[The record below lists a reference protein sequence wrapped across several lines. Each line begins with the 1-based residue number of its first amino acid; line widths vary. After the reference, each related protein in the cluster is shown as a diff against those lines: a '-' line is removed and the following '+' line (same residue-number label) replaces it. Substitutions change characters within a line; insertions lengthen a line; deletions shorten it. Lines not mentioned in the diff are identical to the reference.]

1 MSNGMC
7 QYTRAILRH
16 VTKDRPRDTATFT
29 CAICTYIHTVHV
41 CVYLGLF
48 TPESSAGEMSGNVQ
62 LVLRQSGL
70 DALLWSTQELR
81 RVDILVQWL
90 YINTYAGTII

>member
-1 MSNGMC
+1 MSPKTGPEKEFIN
-7 QYTRAILRH
+7 
-16 VTKDRPRDTATFT
+16 TATFP

-41 CVYLGLF
+41 CVYYLGLF

-62 LVLRQSGL
+62 LVLCQSGL
-70 DALLWSTQELR
+70 DALLWSPQELR

-90 YINTYAGTII
+90 YINTYAGTIICTPRC